1 MALRFNDPAPW
12 EFWRWRLARDTG
24 WTLEYIDGLSLAD
37 VHQFWQVTDGEG
49 KAGKA
54 HAEQAQRSRARRK
67 R

>member
-1 MALRFNDPAPW
+1 M
-12 EFWRWRLARDTG
+12 G

-49 KAGKA
+49 RAAKAA
-54 HAEQAQRSRARRK
+54 SEQAHSRAGARRK